1 MKRGWKKAKKIKLTR
16 GRKEEDKKRRLER
29 ERKQKSEE
37 GTNRRKKIGG
47 ESETLK
53 IITFIA
59 LRRKYVVY
67 VQVRNC
73 FAQSYSN

>member
-1 MKRGWKKAKKIKLTR
+1 M
-16 GRKEEDKKRRLER
+16 
-29 ERKQKSEE
+29 SEE

-59 LRRKYVVY
+59 LHRKYVVY